1 MYMYKQLD
9 ADARD
14 QALDAAEPQLKPVAL
29 AQLIATVT
37 LALSTLV
44 AATAVSIGL
53 ARADV
58 VGDVASP
65 DAAGLAAGGLVALW
79 LVGMAGLVA
88 ARSAARRRR

>member
-1 MYMYKQLD
+1 MYKQFA

-14 QALDAAEPQLKPVAL
+14 QALDAAEPEFKPVAL

-37 LALSTLV
+37 LALSTLIV
-44 AATAVSIGL
+44 ATAVSIGL

-58 VGDVASP
+58 VGAVTGP
-65 DAAGLAAGGLVALW
+65 DAAGFAAGGLVALW
-79 LVGMAGLVA
+79 LIGMAGLTA